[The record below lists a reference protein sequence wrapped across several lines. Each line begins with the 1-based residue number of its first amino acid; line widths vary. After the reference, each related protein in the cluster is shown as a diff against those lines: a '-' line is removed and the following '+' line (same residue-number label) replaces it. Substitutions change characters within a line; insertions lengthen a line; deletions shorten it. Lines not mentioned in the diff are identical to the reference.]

1 MYINTYVFIRT
12 MSNKRKRMVLKLD
25 DKLNIIGYLE
35 KNESKTNNLLTK
47 YDIRKFIKNNE
58 SKLLEFRESLDNKS
72 NFLPLRSSV
81 TK

>member
-72 NFLPLRSSV
+72 NFLPLRS
-81 TK
+81 